1 MNHEARSYQQFRP
14 IYPEDLFSDLLP
26 RGGAPIPQI
35 LDLACGT
42 GQSTASIAAHLAQAK
57 PGAHLSACDPDPE
70 MIAAARAETPSLA
83 QWITAPAEKLPYAD
97 AQFDAVVILSAY
109 HWFDRDRA
117 DSEILR
123 VLKPGSRLLIAE
135 YQFPI
140 APALPELNAWIRRS
154 FNTTWKFPDQKPRG
168 RLRDLTASLLTHPR
182 MRSVRWDRIPM
193 EQTLTPAELTGL
205 LSSQARFIAHQ
216 RTLDGDGARLQHL
229 EDTLREATK
238 FMPEGAAKFDFRLT
252 RVLAHLH

>member
-1 MNHEARSYQQFRP
+1 LNHEARSYQQFRP
-14 IYPEDLFSDLLP
+14 VYPEGLFSDLLP
-26 RGGAPIPQI
+26 RGGTPVPQI

-42 GQSTASIAAHLAQAK
+42 GQSTASIATHLAHAK
-57 PGAHLSACDPDPE
+57 LGASLSACDPDPE
-70 MIAAARAETPSLA
+70 MIATAQAEAPELA
-83 QWITAPAEKLPYAD
+83 HWIVAPAEKLPYSD

-109 HWFDRDRA
+109 HWFDRSRA

-123 VLKPGSRLLIAE
+123 VLKPGGRLLIAE
-135 YQFPI
+135 YQFPV
-140 APALPELNAWIRRS
+140 APALPELNAWVRRS

-168 RLRDLTASLLTHPR
+168 RLRDLTGSLLTHPR
-182 MRSVRWDRIPM
+182 VRSAHWERIPM

-216 RTLDGDGARLQHL
+216 RTLDDDSARAQHL
-229 EDTLREATK
+229 EDTLVEATR